1 MVLNH
6 LPFFIDWKALANKY
20 YINLFIFTP
29 KVNRLTNV
37 SMKNYNFSELND
49 HELVSKK
56 KFFTGLLV
64 AYAILIVLM
73 VGFAVFILLNEKT
86 SKRIFLPLT
95 VLPIILAYIPMINQL
110 KAINKEINER
120 YISNNE

>member
-1 MVLNH
+1 
-6 LPFFIDWKALANKY
+6 
-20 YINLFIFTP
+20 
-29 KVNRLTNV
+29 
-37 SMKNYNFSELND
+37 MKNYDFSELND
-49 HELVSKK
+49 GELLRKK
-56 KFFTGLLV
+56 RFFTGLLV
-64 AYAILIVLM
+64 AYAILIVLL

-86 SKRIFLPLT
+86 AKRIFLPLT